1 MRPLS
6 VADLAKAMEQDAY
19 DHFSSA
25 GEPSAT
31 AADEPVVEIL
41 TNADIRRIVGQV
53 GACTYM
59 CIYVHAHLH
68 VNLS

>member
-6 VADLAKAMEQDAY
+6 VADLAKAMEQDA
-19 DHFSSA
+19 FSSA